1 MWAAT
6 ATLEAQFDLRR
17 GCGGSPPP
25 PATGAQHGWCGAG
38 SALDGDACGPAYE
51 DGGVFLTRSCADRAD
66 SGGALFLQHDSAL
79 CAWTTPPAQQ
89 YKILHCQSVVQS
101 LFLPFS
107 CYHLYNIN
115 KKYKTQFNFFITLL
129 VTLLW

>member
-6 ATLEAQFDLRR
+6 ATFEAQFDLRR

-51 DGGVFLTRSCADRAD
+51 DGDVFLTRSCADRAD
-66 SGGALFLQHDSAL
+66 SGAALLLQHDSAL

-89 YKILHCQSVVQS
+89 YKYYTVKVDLYGSEFVFAIFMLPSVQ
-101 LFLPFS
+101 
-107 CYHLYNIN
+107 
-115 KKYKTQFNFFITLL
+115 YK
-129 VTLLW
+129 